1 MALTFNLPSQIVEQT
16 AAQWAVDV
24 TVYSSKRIL
33 VTSDAYYGSTDQR
46 KIKIADGTQTWA
58 QLDYFPLDVA
68 LGLTLADVLA
78 NGSSTNAVSFKSP
91 DSLTELLVA
100 NNNIDAYVDDTSNVS
115 EINITPNTIVIST
128 TGASIDLSA
137 ASVTKNGAGI
147 ATVNDIVQVTTSTI
161 GSAINGGASAT
172 PNDTDLV
179 MSVDTSVAKKNTW
192 TQVKAF
198 LKTYFDTVYQ
208 AAGTYLTSANITQ
221 TITNG
226 VTDKAPSEDAVYDAL
241 ALKANTTDTKLLFQ
255 GAIPATN
262 LSDSVTYY
270 FSNMNGLAASGTQSI
285 SKFGFHANRKITNVV
300 LSCSQNANY
309 SNESVSLY
317 LRKNATTDS
326 TITTSLDLST
336 VGLNTSKVFYYTVD
350 IDVTT
355 GDDYEFKIVT
365 PAFATNGTNSRWH
378 IELYGY

>member
-1 MALTFNLPSQIVEQT
+1 MALIFNLPSQIVVQT
-16 AAQWAVDV
+16 AAQWAADN

-68 LGLTLADVLA
+68 LGLTLAQVLA
-78 NGSSTNAVSFKSP
+78 NGNETNQLSLNSNSGESQLHLLNAFASFGWFGAKEGSV
-91 DSLTELLVA
+91 LA
-100 NNNIDAYVDDTSNVS
+100 NNDSTIIYHDDLVQLNAT
-115 EINITPNTIVIST
+115 
-128 TGASIDLSA
+128 
-137 ASVTKNGAGI
+137 SVTKNGSEVI
-147 ATVNDIVQVTTSTI
+147 
-161 GSAINGGASAT
+161 
-172 PNDTDLV
+172 
-179 MSVDTSVAKKNTW
+179 
-192 TQVKAF
+192 
-198 LKTYFDTVYQ
+198 
-208 AAGTYLTSANITQ
+208 TSANITQ
-221 TITNG
+221 VITNG

-241 ALKANTTDTKLLFQ
+241 ALKANTTDTHLLFQ
-255 GAIPATN
+255 GAFYATS
-262 LSDSVTYY
+262 LGDSITYY
-270 FSNMNGLAASGTQSI
+270 FSNMNGLAATGTQSF
-285 SKFGFHANRKITNVV
+285 SKFGFDKNKKITNVV
-300 LSCSQNANY
+300 LSCSQNVNY

-336 VGLNTSKVFYYTVD
+336 VGLNTSKVFYYTVN

>member
-1 MALTFNLPSQIVEQT
+1 MALTFNLPSQIVVQT
-16 AAQWAVDV
+16 AAQWAVDA

-68 LGLTLADVLA
+68 LGLTLAQVLA
-78 NGSSTNAVSFKSP
+78 NGNETNQLSLNSNSGESQLHLLNAFASFGWFGAKEGSVLAYNNSTIIYHDDLVQLNA
-91 DSLTELLVA
+91 T
-100 NNNIDAYVDDTSNVS
+100 
-115 EINITPNTIVIST
+115 
-128 TGASIDLSA
+128 
-137 ASVTKNGAGI
+137 SVTKNGSEVI
-147 ATVNDIVQVTTSTI
+147 
-161 GSAINGGASAT
+161 
-172 PNDTDLV
+172 
-179 MSVDTSVAKKNTW
+179 
-192 TQVKAF
+192 
-198 LKTYFDTVYQ
+198 
-208 AAGTYLTSANITQ
+208 TSANITQ

-226 VTDKAPSEDAVYDAL
+226 VTDKAPSEDTVFDAL
-241 ALKANTTDTKLLFQ
+241 ALKANTTDTHLLFQ
-255 GAIPATN
+255 GV
-262 LSDSVTYY
+262 LSSTSLVDSVTYY
-270 FSNMNGLAASGTQSI
+270 FSNMGLTTGTQSFC
-285 SKFGFHANRKITNVV
+285 KFGFHANRKITNVV
-300 LSCSQNANY
+300 LTCSQNNNF

-317 LRKNATTDS
+317 LRKNATTDL

-336 VGLNTSKVFYYTVD
+336 VGLNTSKVFYYTVN

>member
-1 MALTFNLPSQIVEQT
+1 MTKIVNIPSQIVVQT
-16 AAQWAVDV
+16 AAQWAVDA
-24 TVYSSKRIL
+24 TVYSNKRIL
-33 VTSDAYYGSTDQR
+33 VTSDEYYGSTDQR
-46 KIKIADGTQTWA
+46 KFKIADGTQTWA

-68 LGLTLADVLA
+68 LGLTLAQVLA
-78 NGSSTNAVSFKSP
+78 NGNETNQLSLNSNSGESQLHLLNAFASFGWFGAKEGSV
-91 DSLTELLVA
+91 LA
-100 NNNIDAYVDDTSNVS
+100 NNNSTIIYHDDLVELNAT
-115 EINITPNTIVIST
+115 
-128 TGASIDLSA
+128 
-137 ASVTKNGAGI
+137 SVTKNGSEVI
-147 ATVNDIVQVTTSTI
+147 
-161 GSAINGGASAT
+161 
-172 PNDTDLV
+172 
-179 MSVDTSVAKKNTW
+179 
-192 TQVKAF
+192 
-198 LKTYFDTVYQ
+198 
-208 AAGTYLTSANITQ
+208 TSANITQ

-241 ALKANTTDTKLLFQ
+241 ALKSNLTDTKLLFQ
-255 GAIPATN
+255 GAF
-262 LSDSVTYY
+262 LSTSLGDSVTYY
-270 FSNMNGLAASGTQSI
+270 FSNMNGLAATGTQSF

-300 LSCSQNANY
+300 LTCSQNVNY

-355 GDDYEFKIVT
+355 GDDYEFKITT